1 MGELTVLK
9 KILLMVVLAPF
20 IYFGLIMLASES
32 GEVVVLESQDDQGE
46 LRSTRLWVVDHDG
59 SMWLRAG
66 DDQSG
71 WYQRLMTNVQAGQAV
86 YVTREGDRFSPSVV
100 SDPSQAAAVNA
111 LMAEKYGVSNDAI
124 SFLMGEDGRQDAIA
138 VRLSR

>member
-1 MGELTVLK
+1 M
-9 KILLMVVLAPF
+9 
-20 IYFGLIMLASES
+20 S
-32 GEVVVLESQDDQGE
+32 
-46 LRSTRLWVVDHDG
+46 
-59 SMWLRAG
+59 
-66 DDQSG
+66 
-71 WYQRLMTNVQAGQAV
+71 NVQAGQAV

>member
-1 MGELTVLK
+1 M
-9 KILLMVVLAPF
+9 M
-20 IYFGLIMLASES
+20 ASET
-32 GEVVVLESQDDQGE
+32 GEVVVLESQNEQGE
-46 LRSTRLWVVDHDG
+46 LQSTRLWVVEHDG

-86 YVTREGDRFSPSVV
+86 YVTRDGERFSPSIV

-111 LMAEKYGVSNDAI
+111 LMDEKYGLSNDAI
-124 SFLMGEDGRQDAIA
+124 SFLMGEYRQDAVA

>member
-1 MGELTVLK
+1 
-9 KILLMVVLAPF
+9 
-20 IYFGLIMLASES
+20 
-32 GEVVVLESQDDQGE
+32 
-46 LRSTRLWVVDHDG
+46 
-59 SMWLRAG
+59 MWLRAG

-86 YVTREGDRFSPSVV
+86 YVTRDGERFSPSVV

-111 LMAEKYGVSNDAI
+111 LMDEKYGLSNDAI
-124 SFLMGEDGRQDAIA
+124 SFLMGEYRQDAVA